1 MRTGGRLPPS
11 RMEIC
16 RRAGALHVI
25 VRQDPFA
32 RKVFAGLGKPGFYS
46 HFEGS
51 QVKSESDS
59 MNL

>member
-1 MRTGGRLPPS
+1 
-11 RMEIC
+11 MEIC

-32 RKVFAGLGKPGFYS
+32 RKVFAGLGKPGVYT